1 MASVT
6 ELQAQLAAAQA
17 EEIKNSDRPRRSL
30 SEILHEFA
38 SVTGRH
44 YLHED
49 IDALDKSDADDDD
62 SSDATAARKAPVTT
76 GKEGTNA

>member
-1 MASVT
+1 MASVKDL
-6 ELQAQLAAAQA
+6 EAQLEAAKA
-17 EEIKNSDRPRRSL
+17 EEASAADRPHRSL

-49 IDALDKSDADDDD
+49 IDALDNAGNSPVDD
-62 SSDATAARKAPVTT
+62 SASVTRKAPVTT
-76 GKEGTNA
+76 GKEGSDNA